1 MALGHMSGKLM
12 MKLEGIVYLLSSH
25 SRDHFPFLEEK
36 HNMRNRT
43 IFYLTLARL
52 LFREDNP
59 TRFRS
64 FMLPLQVI
72 PYFESKFEKK
82 NSIEGERE
90 KERER
95 NFILYLGTPL
105 FLTTCLSGRWFLGSR
120 ILFVCLQLRRHQI

>member
-1 MALGHMSGKLM
+1 MKCRMSFNLNNQSIAVAASRNMSGKLM

-64 FMLPLQVI
+64 FMLPLQVLFFCSS
-72 PYFESKFEKK
+72 PSSKE
-82 NSIEGERE
+82 IYIYI
-90 KERER
+90 ERER
-95 NFILYLGTPL
+95 ERERETLL
-105 FLTTCLSGRWFLGSR
+105 
-120 ILFVCLQLRRHQI
+120 